1 MYKGEDEIMDIVSNI
16 EIEKSKGSKLPFV
29 DFDNIQFGKQFSD
42 HMFIADYKDGHWHNL
57 KIVPY
62 APITMSPACAA
73 IHYGQSVFEGMK
85 AYKNESG
92 EIFLF
97 RPEEN
102 AKRINQSANRLC
114 MPEVPEEIFMEAI
127 KQLIEVDSAWVPS
140 INGCSLYIRPY
151 LFASEELLG
160 VRPAQEYKFMIFTS
174 PVGSYYADDI
184 HVKIETEYARA
195 CEGGVGYAKAAGN
208 YAAALYPAKLGQ
220 EQGFRQLVW
229 TDAKEHKYIEEA
241 GTMNIMFHIGNSLLT
256 PSTELKTTLAGITR
270 DSVLTLARELGV
282 KVEERRVSVEEVVEA
297 AENGSLKDVFGTG
310 TAATIAQ
317 ISSITF
323 KDKKYDLPAIES
335 RTLSN
340 EIGEILQ
347 DLKRGRLED
356 THNWIYR
363 I

>member
-1 MYKGEDEIMDIVSNI
+1 MDIVSNI

-29 DFDNIQFGKQFSD
+29 DFSNIQFGKEFSD
-42 HMFIADYKDGHWHNL
+42 HMFVADYKDGEWQNL

-62 APITMSPACAA
+62 APISLSPACAA

-97 RPEEN
+97 RPQEN
-102 AKRINQSANRLC
+102 ARRINESASRLC
-114 MPEVPEEIFMEAI
+114 MPEVPEEMFMEAL
-127 KQLIEVDSAWVPS
+127 KQLIEIDSDWVPS
-140 INGCSLYIRPY
+140 LDGSSLYIRPY

-160 VRPAQEYKFMIFTS
+160 VRPADEYKFMIFTA
-174 PVGSYYADDI
+174 PVGNYYSEPV
-184 HVKIETEYARA
+184 HVKIETEYSRA

-208 YAAALYPAKLGQ
+208 YAASLYPAKLGQ

-241 GTMNIMFHIGNSLLT
+241 GTMNIMFHIGDKLIT
-256 PSTELKTTLAGITR
+256 PNTDLKTTLAGITR
-270 DSVLTLARELGV
+270 DSVLTLSRELGV
-282 KVEERRVSVEEVVEA
+282 KVEERRVSVDEVFEA
-297 AENGSLKDVFGTG
+297 AKNGTLKDVFGTG
-310 TAATIAQ
+310 TAATLAQ
-317 ISSITF
+317 VSSITHNGE
-323 KDKKYDLPAIES
+323 KYELPAIES

-340 EIGEILQ
+340 EIGSVIQ
-347 DLKRGRLED
+347 DIKRGRVED
-356 THNWIYR
+356 THDWIYR